1 VDLSQDEQ
9 TVLLIAAEGEW
20 MAPIGRWKD
29 PTLSLAEKGLL
40 SRGDDFNYCITPA
53 GRTQAKRLDQAT
65 QSTLVEMTSDA
76 AVVQGRIRDFA
87 EQAAQLLAQ
96 AAKAS
101 ERVTGDTPQVAA
113 EKWSGIIYRRAL
125 ELL

>member
-1 VDLSQDEQ
+1 MP
-9 TVLLIAAEGEW
+9 A
-20 MAPIGRWKD
+20 IG
-29 PTLSLAEKGLL
+29 G
-40 SRGDDFNYCITPA
+40 G
-53 GRTQAKRLDQAT
+53 
-65 QSTLVEMTSDA
+65 
-76 AVVQGRIRDFA
+76 QGVDFA